1 MTQNSTT
8 ATLPE
13 FLKTA
18 INDRLTREAEVLVA
32 EAKKKLEERTPEI
45 VAGIVVDIMS
55 TTLMQDLKDRVI
67 FEIRKK

>member
-1 MTQNSTT
+1 MAQNST

-18 INDRLTREAEVLVA
+18 IKDRLTKEAEVLVA